1 MAIHFSNFGW
11 KFPWMEEPG
20 RYSPCGHK
28 ESDMTERLHF
38 HFSPGDLPGPGIEP
52 KSTVRPAWLTAE
64 PSGKPNPNPTRI
76 LILIQTASQILD
88 LPSRLTLLL
97 LLSHFSRVPLCATP

>member
-1 MAIHFSNFGW
+1 MVQTVKHLPARQETWVQSLGQKDPLEEEMAIHFSNFGW

-28 ESDMTERLHF
+28 ESDTTERLHF

-52 KSTVRPAWLTAE
+52 KSTVLPA
-64 PSGKPNPNPTRI
+64 
-76 LILIQTASQILD
+76 
-88 LPSRLTLLL
+88 
-97 LLSHFSRVPLCATP
+97 